1 MAVSL
6 IAREL
11 LFGNP
16 KRRSP
21 AISPDGRMLAWIA
34 PDERG
39 IPQVWV
45 ETIGG
50 SDTRVLTADS
60 HRGVPLY
67 LWAFD
72 PETIFYFQDADGDN
86 NFHTFAVSLST
97 GEARD
102 LTPWPKA
109 QCTAIGLNHRFPNQI
124 CISTNPRDRR
134 MMDVYRIDIPS
145 GAATLDTMN
154 PGDVGFWVGDDDF
167 VIRLAGLTDADGA
180 PEIRVRDNGQSQWRT
195 ILRGTAEDVLA
206 PLGFSKDGRAVFLKS
221 SVGSDKARVIAHTI
235 ATGEQ
240 IVLAHSEVVDA
251 DEAIIDRPRR
261 VVQAVAFFPD
271 RKRWTVI
278 DRGVRDDFTALAKV
292 DAGDLTLINRDLA
305 DRTWIVSFASDT
317 RPKRYFAWNRA
328 AKQAKF
334 LFSAQ
339 PKLDDAPLVEMK
351 PIKFS
356 ARDGM
361 TIHAHLTLP
370 HRAAAERVPMV
381 LLVHGGEAMRDFWG
395 FNRQV
400 QMLANRGYAVLQ
412 VNYRGSSGYGKK
424 YLHAADRERSGDKQN
439 DLTDAVRWAVDE
451 GIADPA
457 RVAIDGFSFG
467 GYAAL
472 AGAAFTPH
480 VYCCAVDI
488 CGPSNLLAFAA
499 NRPAYAGV
507 SRGSWSALVGD
518 PDCAEDRKL
527 LTNASPIF
535 SAHKIRIPLL
545 VGQGAN
551 DPHVKPSE
559 TERFV
564 AAIEK
569 NGGRATY
576 VLYSDE
582 GHGLRRA
589 ANRLDFAA
597 REERFLAEHLGGR
610 YEPMLSERYP
620 GSSAIVREVG
630 AARSG

>member
-1 MAVSL
+1 MTDSL

-11 LFGNP
+11 LFGNAE
-16 KRRSP
+16 RRSP
-21 AISPDGRMLAWIA
+21 SISPDGRLLAWIA
-34 PDERG
+34 PDDRG

-50 SDTRVLTADS
+50 SDARAVTADS

-72 PETIFYFQDADGDN
+72 PGTLLYFQDADGDN
-86 NFHTFAVSLST
+86 NFHTLAVSLAA
-97 GEARD
+97 GEVRD

-109 QCTAIGLNHRFPNQI
+109 TCTAIGLNHRFPDQI
-124 CISTNPRDRR
+124 CISANPRDRR
-134 MMDVYRIDIPS
+134 LMDVYRIDIHS
-145 GAATLDTMN
+145 GAATLDTLN

-167 VIRLAGLTDADGA
+167 VIRLARVTGPDGA
-180 PEIRVRDNGQSQWRT
+180 PEIRVRDDAQSPWRT
-195 ILRGTAEDVLA
+195 MLTGTAEDVLQ
-206 PLGFSKDGRAVFLKS
+206 PLGFGKDGSVVFLRS
-221 SVGSDKARVIAHTI
+221 SVGSDKARVLVHKI

-240 IVLAHSEVVDA
+240 IVLAESGVVDA

-261 VVQAVAFFPD
+261 VVQAVSFFPD

-278 DRGVRDDFTALAKV
+278 DPGVRDDFEALAKV
-292 DAGDLTLINRDLA
+292 NAGDLTFINRDLA

-317 RPKRYFAWNRA
+317 SPKSYFAWDRA
-328 AKQAKF
+328 SKQAKF

-339 PKLDDAPLVEMK
+339 PKLDDAPLAEMK
-351 PIKFS
+351 PITFR

-361 TIHAHLTLP
+361 AIHAQLTLP
-370 HRAAAERVPMV
+370 RRGAVERVPMV
-381 LLVHGGEAMRDFWG
+381 LLVHGGDAMRDFWG

-472 AGAAFTPH
+472 AGAAFTPD
-480 VYCCAVDI
+480 VYCCAVDL
-488 CGPSNLLAFAA
+488 CGPSNLLVFAA

-507 SRGSWSALVGD
+507 SRASWSALVGD
-518 PDCAEDRKL
+518 PDRAEDREL
-527 LTNASPIF
+527 LTNASPYF
-535 SAHKIRIPLL
+535 SADKIRIPLL
-545 VGQGAN
+545 IGQGAN

-559 TERFV
+559 PEQLV
-564 AAIEK
+564 AAIEHK
-569 NGGRATY
+569 RGRVTY
-576 VLYSDE
+576 VLYPDE

-610 YEPMLSERYP
+610 HEPMPGERYP
-620 GSSAIVREVG
+620 GSSAIVREIGV
-630 AARSG
+630 A

>member
-1 MAVSL
+1 MTDSL

-21 AISPDGRMLAWIA
+21 AISPDGRLLAWIA
-34 PDERG
+34 PDDRG
-39 IPQVWV
+39 TPQVWV
-45 ETIGG
+45 ETIGAN
-50 SDTRVLTADS
+50 DARVVTADS

-72 PETIFYFQDADGDN
+72 PDTILYFQDADGDD

-97 GEARD
+97 GEVRD

-109 QCTAIGLNHRFPNQI
+109 TCTAIGLNHRFPDQI
-124 CISTNPRDRR
+124 CISANPRDRR
-134 MMDVYRIDIPS
+134 LMDVYRIDLQT
-145 GAATLDTMN
+145 GAAKLDTMN
-154 PGDVGFWVGDDDF
+154 PGDVRFWVGDDNF
-167 VIRLAGLTDADGA
+167 VIRLGCVTGADGA
-180 PEIRVRDNGQSQWRT
+180 PEIRVRDGAQSPWRT
-195 ILRGTAEDVLA
+195 MLRGTAEDVLT
-206 PLGFSKDGRAVFLKS
+206 PLGFSKDGRAVFLRS

-235 ATGEQ
+235 ATSEQ
-240 IVLAHSEVVDA
+240 VVLAESDVVDA
-251 DEAIIDRPRR
+251 DEAIVDRPRR
-261 VVQAVAFFPD
+261 MVQAVSFFPD

-278 DRGVRDDFTALAKV
+278 DPGVRDDFAALAKV
-292 DAGDLTLINRDLA
+292 DAGDLTFVNRDLI

-317 RPKRYFAWNRA
+317 RPKRYFAWDRA
-328 AKQAKF
+328 AKEAKF

-339 PKLDDAPLVEMK
+339 PKLDDAPLAVMK
-351 PIKFS
+351 PITFR

-361 TIHAHLTLP
+361 TIHAQLTLP
-370 HRAAAERVPMV
+370 RAAAAQRVPMV
-381 LLVHGGEAMRDFWG
+381 LLVHGGEALRDFWG

-400 QMLANRGYAVLQ
+400 QMLANRGYAVMQ
-412 VNYRGSSGYGKK
+412 VNYRGSSGFGKT
-424 YLHAADRERSGDKQN
+424 YLHAGDREWSGRKQN

-457 RVAIDGFSFG
+457 RVAIDGFSYG

-472 AGAAFTPH
+472 GGAAFTPD
-480 VYCCAVDI
+480 VYCCAVDV
-488 CGPSNLLAFAA
+488 CGPCNLFTFAA
-499 NRPAYAGV
+499 NRPAHAGV
-507 SRGSWSALVGD
+507 SSGSWSARVGD
-518 PDCAEDRKL
+518 PNRAEDREL

-535 SAHKIRIPLL
+535 SANRIRIPLL
-545 VGQGAN
+545 IGQGGN

-559 TERFV
+559 SEQLV

-576 VLYSDE
+576 VLYPDE
-582 GHGLRRA
+582 GHGFRRE

-597 REERFLAEHLGGR
+597 REEKFLAEHLGGR
-610 YEPMLSERYP
+610 FEPLLTVRHP
-620 GSSAIVREVG
+620 GSSAVVREISSAG
-630 AARSG
+630 